1 LHEDAT
7 ITAASEA
14 RVLVVELLCDLPAN
28 GAGRFAEITRFQ
40 LSAVASVDNGA
51 GGGVRS
57 RLRFGGQTA
66 EIIGL
71 CAV

>member
-1 LHEDAT
+1 MR
-7 ITAASEA
+7 A
-14 RVLVVELLCDLPAN
+14 RQGMSVGEIVVRTPAN
-28 GAGRFAEITRFQ
+28 GAGCVAGFSWSQ

-51 GGGVRS
+51 GGSIRN